1 MIGDSIVDIR
11 TARAAGIPV
20 IAVDFGYSE
29 HPVSELGPDRTIS
42 SFVQLPMSIA
52 AVGQSDM
59 IYRLFAVVGA
69 CRVLI

>member
-1 MIGDSIVDIR
+1 MDLLKSRKGECSAHALLF
-11 TARAAGIPV
+11 TTFARAAGIPV

-52 AVGQSDM
+52 AVSYG
-59 IYRLFAVVGA
+59 L
-69 CRVLI
+69 

>member
-52 AVGQSDM
+52 AVSYG
-59 IYRLFAVVGA
+59 L
-69 CRVLI
+69 CRFDAKLGIK